1 MDRLRAAVLRV
12 PGFEETVKWGHLV
25 YILEGP
31 ALLIRVDTGRVI
43 LGFWRGQR
51 LRDIEPRLKPG
62 GKYEMA
68 KLELREDTTFD
79 DAVVERLAQ
88 EAAQLN
94 LTLGNP
100 QHDARKK

>member
-12 PGFEETVKWGHLV
+12 PEFEETIKWGHLV

-31 ALLIRVDTGRVI
+31 ALLIRADSGRVI

-51 LRDIEPRLKPG
+51 LRDIEPRLKAG

-68 KLELREDTTFD
+68 SFELHEDTVFD
-79 DAVVERLAQ
+79 DAVVEKLAR
-88 EAAQLN
+88 EAARLN
-94 LTLGNP
+94 RALGNP
-100 QHDARKK
+100 QDAAKKN